1 MMDIKKMKDK
11 EDDKKGKTINKNDQE
26 GDDKKDDYIEE

>member
-1 MMDIKKMKDK
+1 MKDK

>member
-26 GDDKKDDYIEE
+26 GDDKKDEC